1 MSLYLESIVMMFIGA
16 FLLMVLQIRENQE
29 VIQRLLTE
37 NKRMKKS
44 FLEIISNRKMIK
56 VPYYNIIF
64 IESLSDYIKVNTIE
78 SEIVNKEKISKVYDR
93 LPDIFLRIHRSFI
106 IKKE

>member
-1 MSLYLESIVMMFIGA
+1 MMFIGA